1 MNKYIFPGKN
11 SWNELIKRPV
21 FKREEI
27 SEIVQNIFDEVKKN
41 GDQALFDFNK
51 KFDSVDIENLS
62 PSIDEVQNSEN
73 LISEDLK
80 EAIQTAKENITKFHQ
95 SQKTEIQKIETIKGI
110 ICWRENRAIEKVG
123 IYIPGGTAPL
133 FSTVLMLAIPA
144 QLAGCKEIILCT
156 PPDRNGEI
164 NPAIL
169 YTAKLCGITKIFK
182 TGGAQAVAAMTFGT
196 ESIPN
201 VYKIF
206 GPGNQFVV
214 AAKELAQNYGVAIDM
229 PAGPSEVLIIADK
242 NAVQEFCAADL
253 LSQAEHGS
261 DSQVIFISTDAKIL
275 EETIEETQKQLEN
288 LPRNEFARLSLSNSH
303 FILMKSLDE
312 ALEFSNLYAP
322 EHLILAITDF
332 EKYIPAIENAGSVFL
347 GNYSCESAGDYASGT
362 NHTLPTNGFAKNYS
376 GVSLDSFVK
385 KITFQNLSKEG
396 IQNLG
401 KTIEVMAEAEGLFA
415 HKKCSFNQIKKLKL
429 STINITQF
437 IRKNILELQPYI
449 SFRDVNEF
457 NNPVLMDA
465 NESPFGEFNRY
476 PDSTHKK
483 IRTQISELKNISS
496 EKIAV
501 GNGSDELI
509 DLIIKIFCEPKKDSI
524 IIMNPSFAMYGFY
537 ASINENSV
545 FKTSIRRK
553 F

>member
-1 MNKYIFPGKN
+1 MNKYIFPDKK
-11 SWNELIKRPV
+11 SWNELVKRPV
-21 FKREEI
+21 LKREEI
-27 SEIVQNIFDEVKKN
+27 SETVQNIFDEVKKN
-41 GDQALFDFNK
+41 GDHALFDFNK
-51 KFDSVDIENLS
+51 KFDAVDIENLS
-62 PSIDEVQNSEN
+62 PSIDEVENSEN

-80 EAIQTAKENITKFHQ
+80 NAIQTAKENITKFHQ
-95 SQKTEIQKIETIKGI
+95 SQKAEIQKIETTKGV

-156 PPDRNGEI
+156 PPDKNGEV

-214 AAKELAQNYGVAIDM
+214 AAKELAQNNGVAIDM
-229 PAGPSEVLIIADK
+229 PAGPSEVLIIADE
-242 NAVQEFCAADL
+242 NAVPEFCAADL

-261 DSQVIFISTDAKIL
+261 DSQVIFISTDEKIL
-275 EETIEETQKQLEN
+275 EETMEETQKQLEN
-288 LPRNEFARLSLSNSH
+288 LPRNEFARQSLSNSH
-303 FILMKSLDE
+303 FILIKSLDE

-332 EKYIPAIENAGSVFL
+332 DKYIPAIENAGSVFL

-415 HKKCSFNQIKKLKL
+415 HKNAVS
-429 STINITQF
+429 
-437 IRKNILELQPYI
+437 IR
-449 SFRDVNEF
+449 
-457 NNPVLMDA
+457 
-465 NESPFGEFNRY
+465 
-476 PDSTHKK
+476 
-483 IRTQISELKNISS
+483 LKN
-496 EKIAV
+496 
-501 GNGSDELI
+501 
-509 DLIIKIFCEPKKDSI
+509 
-524 IIMNPSFAMYGFY
+524 
-537 ASINENSV
+537 
-545 FKTSIRRK
+545 
-553 F
+553 

>member
-11 SWNELIKRPV
+11 SWNKLIKRPV
-21 FKREEI
+21 LKREEI

-51 KFDSVDIENLS
+51 KFDAVDIENLS

-80 EAIQTAKENITKFHQ
+80 NAIQTAKENITKFHQ
-95 SQKTEIQKIETIKGI
+95 SQKAEIQKIETTKGV

-156 PPDRNGEI
+156 PPYKNGEI

-229 PAGPSEVLIIADK
+229 PAGPSEVLIIADE
-242 NAVQEFCAADL
+242 NAVPEFCAADL

-275 EETIEETQKQLEN
+275 EETMEETQEQLEN
-288 LPRNEFARLSLSNSH
+288 LPRNEFARQSLSNSH
-303 FILMKSLDE
+303 FILIKSLDE

-415 HKKCSFNQIKKLKL
+415 HKNAVS
-429 STINITQF
+429 
-437 IRKNILELQPYI
+437 IR
-449 SFRDVNEF
+449 
-457 NNPVLMDA
+457 
-465 NESPFGEFNRY
+465 
-476 PDSTHKK
+476 
-483 IRTQISELKNISS
+483 LKN
-496 EKIAV
+496 
-501 GNGSDELI
+501 
-509 DLIIKIFCEPKKDSI
+509 
-524 IIMNPSFAMYGFY
+524 
-537 ASINENSV
+537 
-545 FKTSIRRK
+545 
-553 F
+553 

>member
-21 FKREEI
+21 LKREEI
-27 SEIVQNIFDEVKKN
+27 SETVQNIFDEVKKS

-62 PSIDEVQNSEN
+62 PSIDEVENSEN

-95 SQKTEIQKIETIKGI
+95 SQKAEIQKIETTKGV

-169 YTAKLCGITKIFK
+169 YTAKLCGIAKIYK

-229 PAGPSEVLIIADK
+229 PAGPSEVLIIADE
-242 NAVQEFCAADL
+242 NAVPEFCAADL

-261 DSQVIFISTDAKIL
+261 DSQVIFISSDAKIL
-275 EETIEETQKQLEN
+275 EETMEETQKQLEN
-288 LPRNEFARLSLSNSH
+288 LPRNEFARQSLSNSH
-303 FILMKSLDE
+303 FILIKSLDE

-401 KTIEVMAEAEGLFA
+401 KTIEIMAEAEGLFA
-415 HKKCSFNQIKKLKL
+415 HKNAVS
-429 STINITQF
+429 
-437 IRKNILELQPYI
+437 IR
-449 SFRDVNEF
+449 
-457 NNPVLMDA
+457 
-465 NESPFGEFNRY
+465 
-476 PDSTHKK
+476 
-483 IRTQISELKNISS
+483 LKN
-496 EKIAV
+496 
-501 GNGSDELI
+501 
-509 DLIIKIFCEPKKDSI
+509 
-524 IIMNPSFAMYGFY
+524 
-537 ASINENSV
+537 
-545 FKTSIRRK
+545 
-553 F
+553 